1 MPGNARAL
9 VSAAAVLL
17 VVAGLSL
24 GGYVACQSPS
34 YEDPCKGEP
43 TQSNTV
49 EYANQVMETHSR
61 LLFGQANVA
70 GFGAEFFTGSG
81 IESSRPGPGV
91 TGKWGILIE
100 VVGEK
105 IDQSTLPEE
114 ERIPDCLDGVPVRWK
129 EDGEFTLPAWGGE

>member
-1 MPGNARAL
+1 M
-9 VSAAAVLL
+9 
-17 VVAGLSL
+17 
-24 GGYVACQSPS
+24 
-34 YEDPCKGEP
+34 
-43 TQSNTV
+43 QSNTE
-49 EYANQVMETHSR
+49 EYANQVMETHTR

-100 VVGEK
+100 VVGKK